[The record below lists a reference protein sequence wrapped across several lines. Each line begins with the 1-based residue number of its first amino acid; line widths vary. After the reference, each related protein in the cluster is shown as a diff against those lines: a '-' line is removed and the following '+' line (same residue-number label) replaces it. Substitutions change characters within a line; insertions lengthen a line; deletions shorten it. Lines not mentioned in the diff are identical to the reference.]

1 VTGIVSVATGTT
13 GTTEASPLARG
24 MVITLDTLER
34 HNKGETYDIDRQE
47 KNETGPDKK
56 DGIPYPGSMA

>member
-1 VTGIVSVATGTT
+1 MIPSVTVLTI
-13 GTTEASPLARG
+13 PRG
-24 MVITLDTLER
+24 LPIA
-34 HNKGETYDIDRQE
+34 IDRQE

>member
-1 VTGIVSVATGTT
+1 M
-13 GTTEASPLARG
+13 TEKMIAAG
-24 MVITLDTLER
+24 DTFS
-34 HNKGETYDIDRQE
+34 IDRQE